1 MGSKI
6 LVGNN
11 IEKLKEIESESVDC
25 IVSSPPYFGL
35 RDYGTGKWEGGDSNC
50 PHKRL
55 TKISKDTST
64 GHAGMYEQ
72 GHVVGDAI
80 YKQICPECGAKRVD
94 DQFGLEETL
103 EEYIEKTVLLFEE
116 LRRVLKPQGTVWW
129 NIGDSYASKSSAF
142 GGRGKNSILNN
153 TSFEDKQRRNTI
165 VPEGLKAKDLMMI
178 PARVAIALSENG
190 WYLRS
195 EIIWHKPNPMPES
208 VKDRPTSAHEKIY
221 LFSKN
226 KKYYYDADAIREKA
240 KTKPTVRNKSAEGY
254 QADYAKGKRF
264 SEGERTYGNGY
275 ANKRNVWESDEKK
288 PYRIIDEKFRNPIV
302 EYRDLPSQKDIRN
315 YLSEQRKK
323 KGITIDNI
331 EKHFGNQAGHHWF
344 EKDGSYP
351 SKEDWLEL
359 KKLLDLDD
367 TYDKVMT
374 TIKYKSGLKQ
384 DHPLGKN
391 KRNVWDTK
399 YESDEEERMYRQG
412 MSKTRGENVVFVR
425 TKLPTQK
432 DFVKFI
438 KERTSI
444 KQLDEETDI
453 KKTTIEHWFRNDESG
468 FAFPSVEDWK
478 VIKDY
483 VNDWSKEFELIDEG
497 LTYVESHL
505 DSIESNPL
513 GKNKRNVWTVTTKPF
528 RGAHFAVFPPDLIE
542 PCIKAGCPKGGTV
555 LDPFGGSGTT
565 GLVANNLG
573 RNAILIELNEE
584 YVEIAKKR
592 LGEDLG
598 LFSEVEDG

>member
-1 MGSKI
+1 MGTKI
-6 LVGNN
+6 LTGNN
-11 IEKLKEIESESVDC
+11 MEKLREIESESVDC
-25 IVSSPPYFGL
+25 VVSSPPYFGL
-35 RDYGTGKWEGGDSNC
+35 RDYGTGTWEGGDPNC

-55 TKISKDTST
+55 TKISKNTAT

-80 YKQICPECGAKRVD
+80 YKQTCPECGAKRID
-94 DQFGLEETL
+94 EQFGLEETL

-129 NIGDSYASKSSAF
+129 NLGDSYANKSSAW
-142 GGRGKNSILNN
+142 GGRGNNSILNN
-153 TSFEDKQRRNTI
+153 TGLKDKQRRNTI
-165 VPEGLKAKDLMMI
+165 IPEGLKAKDLMMI

-226 KKYYYDADAIREKA
+226 KKYYYDADAIREKGVIP
-240 KTKPTVRNKSAEGY
+240 KGTKG
-254 QADYAKGKRF
+254 AKGSKERLNVKGVNARPNEYKIYNGKR
-264 SEGERTYGNGY
+264 
-275 ANKRNVWESDEKK
+275 NKRNVWS
-288 PYRIIDEKFRNPIV
+288 
-302 EYRDLPSQKDIRN
+302 
-315 YLSEQRKK
+315 
-323 KGITIDNI
+323 
-331 EKHFGNQAGHHWF
+331 
-344 EKDGSYP
+344 
-351 SKEDWLEL
+351 
-359 KKLLDLDD
+359 
-367 TYDKVMT
+367 
-374 TIKYKSGLKQ
+374 
-384 DHPLGKN
+384 
-391 KRNVWDTK
+391 TK

-412 MSKTRGENVVFVR
+412 MSKTRGENVIFVR
-425 TKLPTQK
+425 TKLPTQEN
-432 DFVKFI
+432 FVKFI
-438 KERTSI
+438 RERTSI

-453 KKTTIEHWFRNDESG
+453 KKTKIEHWFRNDESG

-513 GKNKRNVWTVTTKPF
+513 GKNKRNVWTITTKPF
-528 RGAHFAVFPPDLIE
+528 KGAHFAVFPADLIE

-565 GLVANNLG
+565 GFVANNLG
-573 RNAILIELNEE
+573 RDAILIELNKE

>member
-1 MGSKI
+1 MGTKI

-11 IEKLKEIESESVDC
+11 MDKLKEINDSTVDC
-25 IVSSPPYFGL
+25 VVSSPPYFGL
-35 RDYGTGKWEGGDSNC
+35 RDYGTGTWEGGNPNC

-55 TKISKDTST
+55 TKISKDTAT
-64 GHAGMYEQ
+64 GHASMYEQ

-80 YKQICPECGAKRVD
+80 YKQTCPECGAKRID
-94 DQFGLEETL
+94 EQFGLEETL

-129 NIGDSYASKSSAF
+129 NLGDSYANKSSAW

-153 TSFEDKQRRNTI
+153 TGLKDKQRRNTI

-240 KTKPTVRNKSAEGY
+240 KTKPTIRNKSAEGY

-275 ANKRNVWESDEKK
+275 ANKRNVW
-288 PYRIIDEKFRNPIV
+288 
-302 EYRDLPSQKDIRN
+302 
-315 YLSEQRKK
+315 
-323 KGITIDNI
+323 
-331 EKHFGNQAGHHWF
+331 
-344 EKDGSYP
+344 
-351 SKEDWLEL
+351 
-359 KKLLDLDD
+359 
-367 TYDKVMT
+367 
-374 TIKYKSGLKQ
+374 
-384 DHPLGKN
+384 
-391 KRNVWDTK
+391 
-399 YESDEEERMYRQG
+399 
-412 MSKTRGENVVFVR
+412 
-425 TKLPTQK
+425 
-432 DFVKFI
+432 
-438 KERTSI
+438 
-444 KQLDEETDI
+444 
-453 KKTTIEHWFRNDESG
+453 
-468 FAFPSVEDWK
+468 
-478 VIKDY
+478 
-483 VNDWSKEFELIDEG
+483 
-497 LTYVESHL
+497 
-505 DSIESNPL
+505 
-513 GKNKRNVWTVTTKPF
+513 TVTTKPF
-528 RGAHFAVFPPDLIE
+528 KGAHFAVFPPDLIE
-542 PCIKAGCPKGGTV
+542 PCIKAGSSEHGCCSECGNPYERDTKVVSVPQRTTRDNMVGVIPGRDKTSRMNSKEMESLVREEIGWIATCKCNADVVKSVV

-573 RNAILIELNEE
+573 RDAILIELNEK

-592 LGEDLG
+592 IGGDNP

>member
-11 IEKLKEIESESVDC
+11 MEKLKEIESESVDC

-35 RDYGTGKWEGGDSNC
+35 RDYG
-50 PHKRL
+50 
-55 TKISKDTST
+55 
-64 GHAGMYEQ
+64 
-72 GHVVGDAI
+72 
-80 YKQICPECGAKRVD
+80 VD
-94 DQFGLEETL
+94 GQFGLEETL

-129 NIGDSYASKSSAF
+129 NLGDSYANKSSAW
-142 GGRGKNSILNN
+142 GGRGKNSILND
-153 TSFEDKQRRNTI
+153 TGLEDKQRRNTI
-165 VPEGLKAKDLMMI
+165 VPKGLKTKDLMMI

-221 LFSKN
+221 LFAKN
-226 KKYYYDADAIREKA
+226 KKYYYDADAIRVPQKTESIKRAHRDRWEGSKMDSGNYSIPNVDSAKKA
-240 KTKPTVRNKSAEGY
+240 EDKVRDTVAEG
-254 QADYAKGKRF
+254 KIPM
-264 SEGERTYGNGY
+264 
-275 ANKRNVWESDEKK
+275 ANKRNVWS
-288 PYRIIDEKFRNPIV
+288 
-302 EYRDLPSQKDIRN
+302 
-315 YLSEQRKK
+315 
-323 KGITIDNI
+323 
-331 EKHFGNQAGHHWF
+331 
-344 EKDGSYP
+344 
-351 SKEDWLEL
+351 
-359 KKLLDLDD
+359 
-367 TYDKVMT
+367 
-374 TIKYKSGLKQ
+374 
-384 DHPLGKN
+384 
-391 KRNVWDTK
+391 TK

-412 MSKTRGENVVFVR
+412 MSKTRGENAVFVR

-432 DFVKFI
+432 DFVKFMR
-438 KERTSI
+438 ERTSI

-453 KKTTIEHWFRNDESG
+453 KKTKIEHWFRNDESG

-528 RGAHFAVFPPDLIE
+528 KGAHFAVFPQDLIE
-542 PCIKAGCPKGGTV
+542 PCIKAGCPEKICFECGKPYIKKYERKDNNKDYIQVKGINTPNIRKGGVRLTEKGTTPHFNPPDIKFLEFKKDCKCETEKYKSGTV

-573 RNAILIELNEE
+573 RDAILIELNEE

-592 LGEDLG
+592 IGGDNP